1 MEEIKKAKIK
11 ALHILTRMDKT
22 EADLQAGLKRA
33 GFSDEA
39 VEEAVS
45 YVKSFGYIDD
55 QKYAEKYV
63 SYNKD
68 RKSRQK
74 IKFELINKGI
84 SKEYI
89 ANAFEKCEEF
99 DELEVLRKAVHKKWK
114 GEEKPDEKSLHRLFA
129 SLARQGFSSHDI
141 WQVLHEENL
150 T

>member
-1 MEEIKKAKIK
+1 MDEIKKAKLK

-22 EADLQAGLKRA
+22 EADLRAGLKKA

-39 VEEAVS
+39 VDAALD

-55 QKYAEKYV
+55 LKYAEKYI

-74 IKFELINKGI
+74 MKYELLNKGV
-84 SKEYI
+84 SKEFI
-89 ANAFEKCEEF
+89 EEALESCEDF
-99 DELEVLRKAVHKKWK
+99 DEREVLRKTVYKKWK
-114 GEEKPDEKSLHRLFA
+114 GEDKPDEKALNRLFA
-129 SLARQGFSSHDI
+129 SLVRQGFSSHDI